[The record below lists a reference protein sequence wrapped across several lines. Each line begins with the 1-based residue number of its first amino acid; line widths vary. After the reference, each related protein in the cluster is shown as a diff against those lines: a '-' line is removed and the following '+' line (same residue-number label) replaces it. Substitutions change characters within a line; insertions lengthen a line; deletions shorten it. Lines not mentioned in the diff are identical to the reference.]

1 MAQITVC
8 SNATIQHMKINQII
22 QENHDPIDPNYMPS
36 EYILNQIRVP
46 ADEYTIMRK
55 PYFFDN
61 YGRDAKQ
68 IEKQDLKIY
77 FKIFKFN
84 TTPDWDLSAYCY
96 DTVYDKLLLIYPG
109 MEDSYLAVETI
120 SSTHNNKTRMC
131 MSFPNREWYDRQIE
145 KAKEDKII

>member
-1 MAQITVC
+1 
-8 SNATIQHMKINQII
+8 MKINQILK
-22 QENHDPIDPNYMPS
+22 ENTLNPDYIPND
-36 EYILNQIRVP
+36 YILSQLRVSTIR
-46 ADEYTIMRK
+46 EFNNI
-55 PYFFDN
+55 
-61 YGRDAKQ
+61 RDQ
-68 IEKQDLKIY
+68 YQFPHLQDLDKYEIGPY
-77 FKIFKFN
+77 QQVFKFN